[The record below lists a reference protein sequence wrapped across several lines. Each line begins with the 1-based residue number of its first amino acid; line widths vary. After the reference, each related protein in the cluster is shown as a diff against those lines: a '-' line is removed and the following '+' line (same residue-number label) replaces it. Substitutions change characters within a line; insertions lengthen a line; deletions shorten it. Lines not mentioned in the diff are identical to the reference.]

1 MKTQKVGRPVNLRS
15 LVQWWKSKTASL
27 KEDIITLSYALRHP
41 GTPWYAKFFL
51 VLVVAYAV
59 SPLDLIPDFIPVI
72 GLLDDLLL
80 IPLGVVLAG
89 KMIPAAVW
97 AECRHTA
104 RAGVTP
110 RSLYLLGIFIVIAAW
125 IGLGLLLA
133 RLLV

>member
-104 RAGVTP
+104 QAGVTP
-110 RSLYLLGIFIVIAAW
+110 KSLYLLGIFIVIAAW
-125 IGLGLLLA
+125 VGLGLLLA